1 MSKSKINKQYL
12 YNKEA
17 TVGTDLICPIC
28 GTSFVK
34 KQYSQ
39 AFCCKECKNK
49 FWNKKGDRHREGYYA
64 EYNEK
69 HPDRGHYIKQLKH
82 NPGTL
87 YYDKLG
93 RAYSRDFYNPT
104 MTDMINWA
112 DSRWHDDDWCEEPD

>member
-1 MSKSKINKQYL
+1 MNKSKINKQYL

-17 TVGTDLICPIC
+17 ATGTNLICPIC
-28 GTSFVK
+28 GTSFIK

-39 AFCCKECKNK
+39 AFCCKDCKNK

-69 HPDRGHYIKQLKH
+69 HPDRGHYIKQFKH
-82 NPGTL
+82 NTGTL
-87 YYDKLG
+87 YYDQLG
-93 RAYSRDFYNPT
+93 RAYSQDFYNPT

-112 DSRWHDDDWCEEPD
+112 DSRWHDDDWCEDCD

>member
-1 MSKSKINKQYL
+1 MNKSKINKQYL
-12 YNKEA
+12 YNKKSH
-17 TVGTDLICPIC
+17 VGTNLICPIC
-28 GTSFVK
+28 GISFVK

-39 AFCCKECKNK
+39 AFCCNECKNK
-49 FWNKKGDRHREGYYA
+49 FWNKKGDRHRAGYYA

-82 NPGTL
+82 DIGNL
-87 YYDKLG
+87 YYDQLG

-112 DSRWHDDDWCEEPD
+112 CSRWHDDDWCEEPD

>member
-12 YNKEA
+12 YNKE
-17 TVGTDLICPIC
+17 TEVGTNLICPIC
-28 GTSFVK
+28 NTSFVK

-39 AFCCKECKNK
+39 AFCCKDCKNK

-69 HPDRGHYIKQLKH
+69 HPDRGHYIKQLKY
-82 NPGTL
+82 NTGNL
-87 YYDKLG
+87 YYDQLG

>member
-1 MSKSKINKQYL
+1 MNKPKINKQYL

-17 TVGTDLICPIC
+17 AVGKNLICPIC

-39 AFCCKECKNK
+39 AFCCKDCKNK
-49 FWNKKGDRHREGYYA
+49 FWNKKGDRHREGYYG

-69 HPDRGHYIKQLKH
+69 HPERGHYIKQLKH
-82 NPGTL
+82 NTGNL
-87 YYDKLG
+87 YYDQLG

-104 MTDMINWA
+104 MTDMINWV